1 MAMYGYI
8 RTSRDQEPDRAGM
21 NPETQRRDLL
31 GAGVLERNIHA
42 DIDVSGVAGVATR
55 NAWRSVDANLEHG
68 DVLVVAALDR
78 IGRRSLDVMGK
89 IYDLVNR
96 GVRLRSLADNEAWAK
111 GLDADPESMEWMT
124 AMLIAQVCSFSAQLE
139 RQAIARRT
147 RAGLARARA
156 EGKRLGRP
164 LSLDRRADYSN
175 PSGSRRQYDG
185 RGHRQEIRYPQN
197 YAPGQPR
204 KGQCT
209 TGIGWHLTVGPF
221 PWL

>member
-1 MAMYGYI
+1 METYGYI
-8 RTSRDQEPDRAGM
+8 RTSRDQEPDRPGM

-31 GAGVLERNIHA
+31 GAGVPERNIHA

-55 NAWRSVDANLEHG
+55 NGWRAVDSRLNHG
-68 DVLVVAALDR
+68 DILVVAALDR

-164 LSLDRRADYSN
+164 VSLDEEQMTAIHQDLAENMTVMAISRKYGIPRTTLRDN
-175 PSGSRRQYDG
+175 LERSG
-185 RGHRQEIRYPQN
+185 
-197 YAPGQPR
+197 
-204 KGQCT
+204 KK
-209 TGIGWHLTVGPF
+209 VK
-221 PWL
+221 